1 MALIKLV
8 INTINIRNITMRTLL
23 IIVSVWMQ
31 YYYGLHVLQKYVFLH
46 TMACAFKTAVHE
58 RCSWGLINWN
68 GKEKKVVNFDNHVN
82 LSATARLTAIASCN
96 KYGRNP
102 TAMWV
107 CACTCVGVFGCVLL
121 TRDRGSNVKIIIIV
135 WHFGLR

>member
-68 GKEKKVVNFDNHVN
+68 EKRKKK
-82 LSATARLTAIASCN
+82 LSILIIMSIYLLQLGSLQSLHAINMVETQLLCGYVRARAWVCLGVCYLQGTEE
-96 KYGRNP
+96 
-102 TAMWV
+102 AMW
-107 CACTCVGVFGCVLL
+107 
-121 TRDRGSNVKIIIIV
+121 RSS
-135 WHFGLR
+135 